1 MRCAPTSVF
10 GQGARLCYPALRG
23 GHCGGGCGARIFI
36 SADME
41 GVTGLVAASE
51 LLPEGADY
59 PRFRAL
65 MTADVNAA
73 LAGLVAGG
81 AAAVLVCDAHNNSR
95 NILIEDLHP
104 AARLIRGGTKP
115 LGMMEGIDETFAAAC
130 FVGYHAMFGTHRAI
144 ADHTWDPYAVQAVTI
159 NGRLVGEIGLNAA
172 LAGWFGVPVV
182 LVTGDD
188 ATARETADL
197 LPWAERVIVKEAKGR
212 FAADCLL
219 PETSQALIRESAANA
234 LAHLGR
240 MEPWRVTGETEIGM
254 EFFTAGQAERAAWI
268 PGTDLTAPRVVT
280 CRGADFWHAYR
291 LYWAAVYLGGDVKIF
306 G

>member
-1 MRCAPTSVF
+1 MRV
-10 GQGARLCYPALRG
+10 
-23 GHCGGGCGARIFI
+23 FI

-51 LLPEGADY
+51 LLPDEPDY

-65 MTADVNAA
+65 MTGDVNAA
-73 LAGLVAGG
+73 IGGLAAGG
-81 AAAVLVCDAHNNSR
+81 ATQVLVCDAHNNSR
-95 NILIEDLHP
+95 NILIEDLDP
-104 AARLIRGGTKP
+104 LARLIRGGTKP
-115 LGMMEGIDETFAAAC
+115 LGMMEGIDDTFAAAC

-172 LAGWFGVPVV
+172 IAGWFGVPVAF
-182 LVTGDD
+182 VTGDD

-197 LPWAERVIVKEAKGR
+197 LPWAECVIVKEAKGR

-219 PETSQALIRESAANA
+219 PEASHAAIRAGAANA
-234 LAHLGR
+234 LAHLGH
-240 MEPWRVTGETEIGM
+240 MEPWRIEGATDIRIT
-254 EFFTAGQAERAAWI
+254 FFTAGQAERAAWI
-268 PGTDLTAPRVVT
+268 PGTELTAPCVVA
-280 CRGADFWHAYR
+280 CCCADFWTAYR

>member
-1 MRCAPTSVF
+1 MEFAGEDSTVRV
-10 GQGARLCYPALRG
+10 
-23 GHCGGGCGARIFI
+23 FI

-51 LLPEGADY
+51 LLPDGPDY

-65 MTADVNAA
+65 MTADVNATID
-73 LAGLVAGG
+73 GLVAGG
-81 AAAVLVCDAHNNSR
+81 AASVLVCDAHNNSR

-115 LGMMEGIDETFAAAC
+115 LGMMEGIAASFAAAC

-172 LAGWFGVPVV
+172 LAGWFGVPVA

-219 PETSQALIRESAANA
+219 PAASHALIRAGATNA

-240 MEPWRVTGETEIGM
+240 MEPWRIEGATEIDIA
-254 EFFTAGQAERAAWI
+254 FFTAGQAERAAWI
-268 PGTDLTAPRVVT
+268 PGADPTAPRIVA
-280 CRGADFWHAYR
+280 CRGADFWQAYR
-291 LYWAAVYLGGDVKIF
+291 LYWAAVYLGGDVNVF
-306 G
+306 

>member
-1 MRCAPTSVF
+1 MRV
-10 GQGARLCYPALRG
+10 
-23 GHCGGGCGARIFI
+23 FI

-51 LLPEGADY
+51 LLPDGPDY

-73 LAGLVAGG
+73 IDGLAAGG
-81 AAAVLVCDAHNNSR
+81 ATHILVCDAHNNSR

-104 AARLIRGGTKP
+104 LARLVRGGTKP
-115 LGMMEGIDETFAAAC
+115 LGMLEGLDDSYVAAC

-144 ADHTWDPYAVQAVTI
+144 ADHTWDPYSVQAVTI

-172 LAGWFGVPVV
+172 LAGWFGVSVA

-188 ATARETADL
+188 ATARETAEV
-197 LPWAERVIVKEAKGR
+197 LPWAERVIVKETKGR
-212 FAADCLL
+212 FAADCLV
-219 PETSQALIRESAANA
+219 PAEAQARIREGAQRA
-234 LAHLGR
+234 LENLGR
-240 MEPWRVTGETEIGM
+240 MEPWRVTGPAEIIVT
-254 EFFTAGQAERAAWI
+254 FFNAGQAERAAWI
-268 PGTDLTAPRVVT
+268 PGTDLTAPRVVA

-291 LYWAAVYLGGDVKIF
+291 LYWAAVYLGGDVRIF
-306 G
+306 

>member
-1 MRCAPTSVF
+1 MQV
-10 GQGARLCYPALRG
+10 
-23 GHCGGGCGARIFI
+23 FI

-51 LLPEGADY
+51 LLPEGPDY

-65 MTADVNAA
+65 MTADVNATID
-73 LAGLVAGG
+73 GLTASG
-81 AAAVLVCDAHNNSR
+81 ASHVLVCDAHNNSR

-104 AARLIRGGTKP
+104 PARLIRGGTKP
-115 LGMMEGIDETFAAAC
+115 LGMMEGVNDTFAAVC

-172 LAGWFGVPVV
+172 IAGWFGVPVA

-197 LPWAERVIVKEAKGR
+197 LPWAERVVVKEAKGR

-219 PETSQALIRESAANA
+219 PEAAHRLIHEGAANA
-234 LAHLGR
+234 LAHIGR
-240 MEPWRVTGETEIGM
+240 MEPWRVTGESAIAIT
-254 EFFTAGQAERAAWI
+254 FFTAGQAERAAWI

-280 CRGADFWHAYR
+280 CRGADFWQAYR
-291 LYWAAVYLGGDVKIF
+291 LYWAAIYLGGDVRVF

>member
-1 MRCAPTSVF
+1 MRV
-10 GQGARLCYPALRG
+10 
-23 GHCGGGCGARIFI
+23 FI

-73 LAGLVAGG
+73 IAGLVAGG
-81 AAAVLVCDAHNNSR
+81 AASVLVCDAHNNSR

-104 AARLIRGGTKP
+104 AARLIRGGSKP
-115 LGMMEGIDETFAAAC
+115 LGMMEGMEATFAAAC

-172 LAGWFGVPVV
+172 IAGWFGVPVA

-197 LPWAERVIVKEAKGR
+197 LPWAERVIIKEAKGR
-212 FAADCLL
+212 FAADCLRL
-219 PETSQALIRESAANA
+219 RRRRRSSVRARRGPSLTS
-234 LAHLGR
+234 
-240 MEPWRVTGETEIGM
+240 V
-254 EFFTAGQAERAAWI
+254 AWS
-268 PGTDLTAPRVVT
+268 
-280 CRGADFWHAYR
+280 RGAFRVRRRSRSPSSPQARRNARRGYR
-291 LYWAAVYLGGDVKIF
+291 ART
-306 G
+306 

>member
-1 MRCAPTSVF
+1 MRV
-10 GQGARLCYPALRG
+10 
-23 GHCGGGCGARIFI
+23 FI

-51 LLPEGADY
+51 LLPDGPDY

-73 LAGLVAGG
+73 IEGLVTGG
-81 AAAVLVCDAHNNSR
+81 AERVLVCDAHNNSR

-115 LGMMEGIDETFAAAC
+115 LGMMEGIDESFAAAC

-144 ADHTWDPYAVQAVTI
+144 ADHTWDPYTVQSVTL

-172 LAGWFGVPVV
+172 IAGWFGVPVA

-197 LPWAERVIVKEAKGR
+197 LPWAERVTVKEGKGR
-212 FAADCLL
+212 FAADCLP
-219 PETSQALIRESAANA
+219 PEASRALIQEGAANA
-234 LAHLGR
+234 IAHLGR
-240 MEPWRVTGETEIGM
+240 MEPWRVAGATEIAIA
-254 EFFTAGQAERAAWI
+254 FFTTGQAERAAWI
-268 PGTDLTAPRVVT
+268 PGTELTAPRVVT
-280 CRGADFWHAYR
+280 CPGADLWEAYR
-291 LYWAAVYLGGDVKIF
+291 LYRVAVYLGGDVKIF
-306 G
+306 

>member
-1 MRCAPTSVF
+1 MLSCDA
-10 GQGARLCYPALRG
+10 Q
-23 GHCGGGCGARIFI
+23 GGGKKRDGDMRVFV

-51 LLPEGADY
+51 LLPDGADY

-73 LAGLVAGG
+73 IAGLTTGG
-81 AAAVLVCDAHNNSR
+81 ATQVLVCDAHNNSR
-95 NILIEDLHP
+95 NILIEDLDPLAH
-104 AARLIRGGTKP
+104 LVRGGTKS
-115 LGMMEGIDETFAAAC
+115 LGMMEGIADTFAAAC

-144 ADHTWDPYAVQAVTI
+144 ADHTWDPYAVQAVAI

-172 LAGWFGVPVV
+172 IAGWFGVPVA

-197 LPWAERVIVKEAKGR
+197 LPWAECVVVKEAKGR

-219 PETSQALIRESAANA
+219 PAASHALIRAGAANA
-234 LAHLGR
+234 LARLGR
-240 MEPWRVTGETEIGM
+240 MEPWRITGATEITIT
-254 EFFTAGQAERAAWI
+254 FFTSGQAERAAWI
-268 PGTDLTAPRVVT
+268 PGTELAAPRVVA
-280 CRGADFWHAYR
+280 CRGTDFWTAYR

>member
-1 MRCAPTSVF
+1 MLRSRIRER
-10 GQGARLCYPALRG
+10 GRG
-23 GHCGGGCGARIFI
+23 GAVRVFI

-51 LLPEGADY
+51 LLPDGPDY

-73 LAGLVAGG
+73 ITGLAASG
-81 AAAVLVCDAHNNSR
+81 ATQTLVCDAHNNSR
-95 NILIEDLHP
+95 NILSEDLHP
-104 AARLIRGGTKP
+104 LARLIRGGTKP
-115 LGMMEGIDETFAAAC
+115 LGMMEGMDDSFAAAC

-172 LAGWFGVPVV
+172 IAGWFGVPAA

-188 ATARETADL
+188 ATAREAAEI
-197 LPWAERVIVKEAKGR
+197 LPWVETVVVKAARGR

-219 PETSQALIRESAANA
+219 PEASHAMIRAGAANA
-234 LAHLGR
+234 LANLGR
-240 MEPWRVTGETEIGM
+240 MEPWRIAGATEITVT
-254 EFFTAGQAERAAWI
+254 FFTAGQAERAAWI
-268 PGTDLTAPRVVT
+268 PGTELTAPRVVA
-280 CRGADFWHAYR
+280 CRGADFWSAYR

>member
-1 MRCAPTSVF
+1 MLHPRMRNAERDDEV
-10 GQGARLCYPALRG
+10 RV
-23 GHCGGGCGARIFI
+23 FI

-51 LLPEGADY
+51 LLPDGPDY

-65 MTADVNAA
+65 MTGDVNAA
-73 LAGLVAGG
+73 IDGLVVGG
-81 AAAVLVCDAHNNSR
+81 AVSVLVCDAHNTGR
-95 NILIEDLHP
+95 NIPIEDLHS

-115 LGMMEGIDETFAAAC
+115 LGMMEGIDDACAAAC

-172 LAGWFGVPVV
+172 LAGWFGVPVA

-197 LPWAERVIVKEAKGR
+197 LPWAETVIVKEAKGR
-212 FAADCLL
+212 FAADCLP
-219 PETSQALIRESAANA
+219 PEASHPLIRAGAADA
-234 LAHLGR
+234 LAHLAR
-240 MEPWRVTGETEIGM
+240 MEPWRIEGATEIIVT
-254 EFFTAGQAERAAWI
+254 FFTAGQAERAAWI
-268 PGTDLTAPRVVT
+268 PGAELTAPRVVA
-280 CRGADFWHAYR
+280 CRGADFWSAYR

>member
-1 MRCAPTSVF
+1 VRV
-10 GQGARLCYPALRG
+10 
-23 GHCGGGCGARIFI
+23 FI

-51 LLPEGADY
+51 LLPDGPDY

-73 LAGLVAGG
+73 IDGLTQGG
-81 AAAVLVCDAHNNSR
+81 AA
-95 NILIEDLHP
+95 
-104 AARLIRGGTKP
+104 
-115 LGMMEGIDETFAAAC
+115 LGMMEGIDDSFAAAC

-159 NGRLVGEIGLNAA
+159 NGRGVGEIGLNAA
-172 LAGWFGVPVV
+172 LAGWFGLPVA

-188 ATARETADL
+188 ATARETADV

-219 PETSQALIRESAANA
+219 PEAAQTLIRDGAANA

-240 MEPWRVTGETEIGM
+240 MEPWRIAGATAIAIA
-254 EFFTAGQAERAAWI
+254 FFTAGQAERAAWV

-280 CRGADFWHAYR
+280 CRGADFWEAYR
-291 LYWAAVYLGGDVKIF
+291 AYRAAVYLGGDVKVF
-306 G
+306 

>member
-1 MRCAPTSVF
+1 MRVF
-10 GQGARLCYPALRG
+10 V
-23 GHCGGGCGARIFI
+23 

-51 LLPEGADY
+51 LLPDGVDY

-73 LAGLVAGG
+73 IAGLATGG
-81 AAAVLVCDAHNNSR
+81 ATQVLVCDAHNNSR
-95 NILIEDLHP
+95 NILIEDLDP
-104 AARLIRGGTKP
+104 LARLVRGGTKP
-115 LGMMEGIDETFAAAC
+115 LGMMEGIADTFAAAC
-130 FVGYHAMFGTHRAI
+130 FIGYHAMFGTHRAI
-144 ADHTWDPYAVQAVTI
+144 ADHTWDPYAVQAVAI
-159 NGRLVGEIGLNAA
+159 NGQLVGEIGLNAA
-172 LAGWFGVPVV
+172 IAGWFGVPVA

-188 ATARETADL
+188 ATARETAKL
-197 LPWAERVIVKEAKGR
+197 LPWAECIVVKEAKGR

-219 PETSQALIRESAANA
+219 PAASHALIRAGATNA

-240 MEPWRVTGETEIGM
+240 MESWRIAGATEIIIT
-254 EFFTAGQAERAAWI
+254 FFTAGQAERAAWI
-268 PGTDLTAPRVVT
+268 PGTELTAPRVVA
-280 CRGADFWHAYR
+280 CRGVDFWTAYR

>member
-1 MRCAPTSVF
+1 
-10 GQGARLCYPALRG
+10 
-23 GHCGGGCGARIFI
+23 
-36 SADME
+36 ME

-51 LLPEGADY
+51 LLPDGPDY

-73 LAGLVAGG
+73 IAGLAAGG
-81 AAAVLVCDAHNNSR
+81 ATQALVCDAHNNSR
-95 NILIEDLHP
+95 NILIEDLDP
-104 AARLIRGGTKP
+104 LARLVRGGTKP
-115 LGMMEGIDETFAAAC
+115 LGMMEGVDESFAAVC

-172 LAGWFGVPVV
+172 IAGWFGVPVA

-197 LPWAERVIVKEAKGR
+197 LPWAECVVVKEAKGR

-219 PETSQALIRESAANA
+219 PEASHALIRAGAANA
-234 LAHLGR
+234 LANLGR
-240 MEPWRVTGETEIGM
+240 MEPWRIAGETEIAI

-268 PGTDLTAPRVVT
+268 PGTELTAPRVVA
-280 CRGADFWHAYR
+280 CRGVDFWTAYR
-291 LYWAAVYLGGDVKIF
+291 LYWVAVYLGGDVKIF

>member
-1 MRCAPTSVF
+1 MRV
-10 GQGARLCYPALRG
+10 
-23 GHCGGGCGARIFI
+23 FI

-51 LLPEGADY
+51 LLPDGPDY

-65 MTADVNAA
+65 MTANVNAA
-73 LAGLVAGG
+73 IDGLTQGG
-81 AAAVLVCDAHNNSR
+81 AAHILVCDAHNNSR
-95 NILIEDLHP
+95 NILIEDLRP
-104 AARLIRGGTKP
+104 PARLIRGGTKP
-115 LGMMEGIDETFAAAC
+115 LGMMEGIDDSFAAAC

-159 NGRLVGEIGLNAA
+159 NGRGVGEIGLNAA
-172 LAGWFGVPVV
+172 LAGWFGLPVA

-188 ATARETADL
+188 ATARETADV

-219 PETSQALIRESAANA
+219 PEAAQALIRDGAANA

-240 MEPWRVTGETEIGM
+240 MEPWRIAGATAIAIA
-254 EFFTAGQAERAAWI
+254 FFTAGQAERAAWV
-268 PGTDLTAPRVVT
+268 PGADLTAPRVVT
-280 CRGADFWHAYR
+280 CRGADFWEMYRAYR
-291 LYWAAVYLGGDVKIF
+291 AAVYLGGDVKIF